1 MIADLSIKT
10 VLGAERAY
18 ACIEHGYIRLDVPL
32 AGGRSAANALR
43 QWAGVQL
50 EQAAKQQGRA
60 LIAIAAANS
69 LEKEG
74 SAAMKAQASAVSV
87 IDPVE
92 LLERLAGFASHFA
105 PEAALRAGG
114 AELVAQ
120 AIGLAALC
128 RGQQTCTSGPQE
140 EGAG

>member
-18 ACIEHGYIRLDVPL
+18 ACIEHWYIRLDVPL

-43 QWAGVQL
+43 QWASVQM

-74 SAAMKAQASAVSV
+74 TAAMTAQDSAVSV
-87 IDPVE
+87 IDPLE
-92 LLERLAGFASHFA
+92 LLERLAGFANHFA
-105 PEAALRAGG
+105 PEDALRAGG

-120 AIGLAALC
+120 AIGLVALC
-128 RGQQTCTSGPQE
+128 RGTPICASGPQE
-140 EGAG
+140 EGAA